1 MKFSLCSILTSA
13 LAAASA
19 VAAAGPSRPKPP
31 KAPGLEYLYTVNI
44 TGGDAAI
51 IGQGPRGFRIV
62 VPILRGTFAGPK
74 LKGKTICR
82 GSVLRNTGADSH
94 TGTVLPIG
102 GDWALIDA
110 NNGNGTLVPDVRQT
124 FKTDDGHYIQVFETG
139 ATQPDGS
146 AWVRLTYETGSEK
159 YYWMNSIIA
168 IGILRLVGPSDLT
181 IDTWQVSNFKI
192 AGHRDDSD

>member
-1 MKFSLCSILTSA
+1 MKFSFFPVFTSLLTV
-13 LAAASA
+13 ASA

-62 VPILRGTFAGPK
+62 VPILRGNFAGPK
-74 LKGKTICR
+74 LK
-82 GSVLRNTGADSH
+82 
-94 TGTVLPIG
+94 GTVLPIG

-110 NNGNGTLVPDVRQT
+110 NNINGTLVPDVRQT

-146 AWVRLTYETGSEK
+146 AWVRLTFETGSEK

-168 IGILRLVGPSDLT
+168 IGILRLLGPSDLT
-181 IDTWQVSNFKI
+181 IDAWQMT
-192 AGHRDDSD
+192 AP